1 MECSFQCQLHAM
13 DELTLIHWVILFAG
27 ALIMGLSKGGI
38 PGAGNLT
45 VALYALVLED
55 ALGPAGVAI
64 SVGLLLPV
72 LISAD
77 LASTLVYRRYVNWV
91 YVRRLLPFFAIG
103 VIAGW
108 AAFEFFQD
116 LERARTLKILIGSI
130 LLGMTALR
138 MISEVKNL
146 GAKISSSKFSS
157 LLAPFFGLLG
167 GMATM
172 LANAAGPIAQFYL
185 LAMKLPKYAFIG
197 TSAWLFLIVNVAK
210 VPFMYDLGILNLDNL
225 GIAIWLFFP
234 AVFGAV
240 IAPRIVKFIRQ
251 DWFERMIWFF
261 IVLAGLRMIY

>member
-1 MECSFQCQLHAM
+1 M
-13 DELTLIHWVILFAG
+13 DELTGLHWAILLLGSA
-27 ALIMGLSKGGI
+27 IMGLSKGGI

-45 VALYALVLED
+45 VALYVLVLED

-77 LASTLVYRRYVNWV
+77 LASTIVYRKHVEWKHL
-91 YVRRLLPFFAIG
+91 RRLLPFFAVG

-108 AAFEFFQD
+108 WAFDFFQPP
-116 LERARTLKILIGSI
+116 ERSRALKVLIGTI
-130 LLGMTALR
+130 LLSMTAMRILSQLSR
-138 MISEVKNL
+138 VHSHFN
-146 GAKISSSKFSS
+146 SSRLTTLMGP
-157 LLAPFFGLLG
+157 LLGLLG

-197 TSAWLFLIVNVAK
+197 TSAWLFLIVNISK
-210 VPFMYDLGILNLDNL
+210 VPLMYELDILDMEVFRT
-225 GIAIWLFFP
+225 AVWLFFP
-234 AVFGAV
+234 AIFGALV
-240 IAPRIVKFIRQ
+240 APRIVRYIRQ

-261 IVLAGLRMIY
+261 IVTAGLRMIM